1 MLDTVAIWYPT
12 MSWLQDNSAAIQAVA
27 TLVLVAVTII
37 YVYFTRSLANQAKE
51 QAEAAMTQADA
62 AKESRRRAEADRRY
76 SCLLQAQ
83 LALGMQLDKLL
94 NIQHGYLDLHR
105 EEPDRHMR
113 LEPLCMSMID
123 LRIDFSALVFI
134 AEVDDGFA
142 VLQTMYLAE
151 QGYITATTALA
162 ESNSRIEKRPPAG
175 ADSKGT
181 VDSEA
186 GETAVCDS
194 TAATD
199 LRQFIDGFYRS
210 VDEAVD
216 SMRGAI
222 EDLTSVARRL
232 YPNRKAH
239 HFDPL
244 PKP

>member
-113 LEPLCMSMID
+113 LEPLYMSMID

-134 AEVDDGFA
+134 AEIDDGFA

-239 HFDPL
+239 HFDPR